1 MLLNADRQTDTA
13 SSQSLQHR
21 KRFPKE
27 TLTKKEDRK
36 LL

>member
-21 KRFPKE
+21 KEVPKE
-27 TLTKKEDRK
+27 ILTKEKKRN